1 MVTSVNQEKNTKEEG
16 NGNKQKPKNMKR
28 RVMIV
33 GANQI
38 E

>member
-1 MVTSVNQEKNTKEEG
+1 MMVTSVNQEKNTKEEG
-16 NGNKQKPKNMKR
+16 NGKKQKNMKR

-33 GANQI
+33 GANHT